1 MSSQSLTTFGLIALM
16 AVAFYFLILRPQRKR
31 QQDQQKTMNAI
42 TPGSRVMTG
51 SGLFGTVVSVGEKQI
66 VIEISP
72 GVNLTLLKPAVSRVV
87 GPEDEDGPAPLGSE
101 RLYEPEASDLD
112 LPQTH
117 SEQMHTEQPRA
128 EQIQT
133 ERPQAY
139 PEESYP
145 DQTYPDQTYTE
156 DLGPSASDVTPRRT
170 NQTPGN
176 DPSTKE

>member
-1 MSSQSLTTFGLIALM
+1 MSSQSLTTFALIALM

-31 QQDQQKTMNAI
+31 QQAQQKTMNAI

-87 GPEDEDGPAPLGSE
+87 GPEDEDGPAPFDSE
-101 RLYEPEASDLD
+101 THYEPEASQLD
-112 LPQTH
+112 LPQSH
-117 SEQMHTEQPRA
+117 V
-128 EQIQT
+128 
-133 ERPQAY
+133 
-139 PEESYP
+139 
-145 DQTYPDQTYTE
+145 DQTQFDQTHVEPTYTE
-156 DLGPSASDVTPRRT
+156 DLGPSASDVTPGRT

>member
-66 VIEISP
+66 VIETSP
-72 GVNLTLLKPAVSRVV
+72 GVTLTLLKPAVSRVV
-87 GPEDEDGPAPLGSE
+87 GPEDEDAPAPLDFDAH
-101 RLYEPEASDLD
+101 YEPETSELD
-112 LPQTH
+112 LPP
-117 SEQMHTEQPRA
+117 SHTTQ
-128 EQIQT
+128 QT
-133 ERPQAY
+133 ESQPPTPQSHI
-139 PEESYP
+139 EQSYS
-145 DQTYPDQTYTE
+145 E
-156 DLGPSASDVTPRRT
+156 DLGPSASDVTPGRT

>member
-1 MSSQSLTTFGLIALM
+1 MSSQSLTTFALIALM
-16 AVAFYFLILRPQRKR
+16 AVAFYFLILRPQKKR
-31 QQDQQKTMNAI
+31 QQEQQKTMSAI

-72 GVNLTLLKPAVSRVV
+72 GVNLTMLKPAVSRVV
-87 GPEDEDGPAPLGSE
+87 GPEDEDSLQPLESE
-101 RLYEPEASDLD
+101 IHYEPETSELD

-117 SEQMHTEQPRA
+117 TEQ
-128 EQIQT
+128 
-133 ERPQAY
+133 
-139 PEESYP
+139 SH
-145 DQTYPDQTYTE
+145 TE
-156 DLGPSASDVTPRRT
+156 DLGPSASDVTPTRTNQTGRT

>member
-31 QQDQQKTMNAI
+31 QQDQQKTMSAI

-72 GVNLTLLKPAVSRVV
+72 GVHLTLLKPAVSRVV
-87 GPEDEDGPAPLGSE
+87 GPEDEDGPAPLDFDAHF
-101 RLYEPEASDLD
+101 EPETSELD
-112 LPQTH
+112 LPQSHIQPADSQPPTPQGH
-117 SEQMHTEQPRA
+117 IEQ
-128 EQIQT
+128 
-133 ERPQAY
+133 
-139 PEESYP
+139 SYS
-145 DQTYPDQTYTE
+145 E
-156 DLGPSASDVTPRRT
+156 DLGPSASDVTPGRT

>member
-1 MSSQSLTTFGLIALM
+1 MSSQSLTTFALIALM

-31 QQDQQKTMNAI
+31 QQEQQKTMSAI
-42 TPGSRVMTG
+42 TPGARVMTG

-87 GPEDEDGPAPLGSE
+87 GPEDEDGPAPLGSQ
-101 RLYEPEASDLD
+101 RLYEPEASGLD

-117 SEQMHTEQPRA
+117 TEQTHTEQPRA

-133 ERPQAY
+133 ERPQA
-139 PEESYP
+139 
-145 DQTYPDQTYTE
+145 YPDQTYTE

>member
-87 GPEDEDGPAPLGSE
+87 GPEDEDSPAPLDFDAH
-101 RLYEPEASDLD
+101 YEPETSKLD
-112 LPQTH
+112 LPRSDPQQAST
-117 SEQMHTEQPRA
+117 QQAYTEQPPTPQGHI
-128 EQIQT
+128 EQ
-133 ERPQAY
+133 
-139 PEESYP
+139 SYG
-145 DQTYPDQTYTE
+145 D
-156 DLGPSASDVTPRRT
+156 DLGPSASDVTPGRT

>member
-101 RLYEPEASDLD
+101 RLYEPEASGLD

-117 SEQMHTEQPRA
+117 TEQTHTEQTHTEQPRA

-133 ERPQAY
+133 ERPQA
-139 PEESYP
+139 
-145 DQTYPDQTYTE
+145 YPDQTYTE